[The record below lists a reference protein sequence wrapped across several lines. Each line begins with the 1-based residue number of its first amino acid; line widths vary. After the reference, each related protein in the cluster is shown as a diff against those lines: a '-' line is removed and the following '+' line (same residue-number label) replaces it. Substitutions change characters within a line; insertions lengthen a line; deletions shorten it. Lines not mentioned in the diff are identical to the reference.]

1 MEIIDAYGDELFML
15 PDKAKCRCTGE
26 NPDYMDEC
34 PTGEFE
40 GSCCPELCDFYTE
53 DKD

>member
-1 MEIIDAYGDELFML
+1 MEIVDSYGGKIFVL
-15 PDKAKCRCTGE
+15 PDNAKCSRAGE
-26 NPDYMDEC
+26 NPCYMDEC